1 MRFTPNLRALI
12 GVGAAALTF
21 GLAAQAAAA
30 DDGGPQPPPFERQ
43 HGPIITAPIPPLP
56 PAPPITPPTDITV
69 VPPAPPITPPT
80 DITVVPPAPPIT
92 PPTDITVVPPPPLT
106 LPGGLPTTNPHDATT
121 ESGSASGDATT
132 PPPAAGSDGS
142 GSADGASVRQPWD
155 PDQLSV
161 EITLAQVQCDGTI
174 HVEFGTVASPDPGW
188 TTNHL
193 ILFNS
198 NSDPAELHA
207 VESAGNPANGTY
219 VFEHPAAA
227 TETYRVLVV
236 ALFDPVNVAGAKAI
250 DEAQTI
256 PAQGC

>member
-1 MRFTPNLRALI
+1 MRFTPNLRALV
-12 GVGAAALTF
+12 GVGAAALTL

-30 DDGGPQPPPFERQ
+30 DDGGGPQPPPFERQ

-80 DITVVPPAPPIT
+80 DITVVPPAPPLT
-92 PPTDITVVPPPPLT
+92 LPPDVTVVPPPPLT
-106 LPGGLPTTNPHDATT
+106 LPGGLPTNPDDATT
-121 ESGSASGDATT
+121 EPGTATADATT
-132 PPPAAGSDGS
+132 SPAAGSDES
-142 GSADGASVRQPWD
+142 GAANGANVRQPWE

-161 EITLAQVQCDGTI
+161 DITLAQVQCDGTI

-193 ILFNS
+193 VLLNPIDNPTQLEAF
-198 NSDPAELHA
+198 
-207 VESAGNPANGTY
+207 ESPDNPANGTY
-219 VFEHPAAA
+219 VFEQPAVA

-250 DEAQTI
+250 DQARTI